1 MLARFQAYDS
11 SIKGKR
17 HTPKEDKA
25 LLLAPHGVLV
35 VRTCKTI
42 ARSFA
47 LPLSVGCLKSGIKL
61 RKEKEDQLQK
71 EQQQACHV
79 MATKLFLVFFASA
92 AEAGFGQK
100 PSKGIKGQL
109 QKTYR
114 CASPASRETS
124 D

>member
-1 MLARFQAYDS
+1 MLAGFQAYDS
-11 SIKGKR
+11 SIKDER

-35 VRTCKTI
+35 VRTCKTS

-92 AEAGFGQK
+92 ARSWFRAGAF
-100 PSKGIKGQL
+100 KGNKG
-109 QKTYR
+109 
-114 CASPASRETS
+114 PASENVPM
-124 D
+124 